1 MKDAG
6 RRQLRVGSRR
16 VCARGKSLALCG
28 NQEDGPAVIGE
39 SHFTFD
45 VGMSGIGSPG
55 WVVGCRVSEQERV
68 GGVLRAREPI

>member
-1 MKDAG
+1 MGVD
-6 RRQLRVGSRR
+6 
-16 VCARGKSLALCG
+16 
-28 NQEDGPAVIGE
+28 PAVIGE

-68 GGVLRAREPI
+68 GGVSRTCEPISLSCVRVKS